1 MLLEIVIFTLL
12 TTAAALLFQEKLNV
26 PTPISIIVIV
36 IAASLSGYAPVPV
49 SEDMFDEIILVM
61 LPLLIGVD
69 AMLLRW
75 REIRANAAGLFY
87 LAGIMV
93 VLSVG
98 LAILLNRNLL
108 PDYHLEISAVAA
120 LFCMIMAT
128 DPVSV
133 SSVFGKFHLPH
144 NLKIM
149 AEGESLFNDASALI
163 VFSIALTA
171 MGVKN
176 EHVGDDVVMYAIN
189 VVALALP
196 VGLVVGYVGLW
207 LMRLV
212 HDPMG
217 ETMLV
222 MAIAFSAFAIAEHF
236 HASGILAVIVAV
248 LFANSVVTR
257 RLESG
262 EAVISADKGAIPR
275 RSLRQFLMNFDEA
288 VKDTAAYQV
297 VIGNLR
303 FIAILAASILFIS
316 MAQLVHLDILL
327 KHWHEIISVFIGVT
341 LIRMTM
347 LGLFALISRRT
358 DKIPTISLHWWMILT
373 GAGVKGAFSLLMLH
387 MIPLDYVYRELFEAI
402 VVGNVLLSTFIYPAF
417 LFIVIHLYKAVFEAE
432 YKADHLRFEE

>member
-1 MLLEIVIFTLL
+1 MLLEFVLFTVLVTAGSLL
-12 TTAAALLFQEKLNV
+12 IQEKFSV
-26 PTPISIIVIV
+26 PTPISLIVIV
-36 IAASLSGYAPVPV
+36 IVATQSGLAPPAMT
-49 SEDMFDEIILVM
+49 EGMFDQIIFVM

-69 AMLLRW
+69 SMLLRW

-87 LAGIMV
+87 VAGIMV

-98 LAILLNRNLL
+98 MAVLLNRNLL
-108 PDYHLEISAVAA
+108 PDYHLDIAAVAA

-144 NLKIM
+144 NLKII

-171 MGVKN
+171 MGIRN
-176 EHVGDDVVMYAIN
+176 EHVGDDLVMYSLK
-189 VVALALP
+189 VVFLALP
-196 VGLVVGYVGLW
+196 IGFGVGYIGLW

-222 MAIAFSAFAIAEHF
+222 IAIALAAFALAEHY

-248 LFANSVVTR
+248 LFANSVVTK
-257 RLESG
+257 RLEQG
-262 EAVISADKGAIPR
+262 EAVIGADKGAVPR
-275 RSLRQFLMNFDEA
+275 RSLRQFLLNFDEA

-303 FIAILAASILFIS
+303 FIAIIAASVLFIS
-316 MAQLVHLDILL
+316 MAQLVHIDVLL
-327 KHWHEIISVFIGVT
+327 KHWSEIISVFVGVT
-341 LIRMTM
+341 LIRMAM
-347 LGLFALISRRT
+347 LGLFAFISRKT

-387 MIPLDYVYRELFEAI
+387 MIPLDYAYRELFEAI
-402 VVGNVLLSTFIYPAF
+402 VVGNVLLSTFLYPPVLF
-417 LFIVIHLYKAVFEAE
+417 LVIHSYKAVFEAE

>member
-1 MLLEIVIFTLL
+1 MLLEIVLFTVL
-12 TTAAALLFQEKLNV
+12 TTAAALFAQEKFSV
-26 PTPISIIVIV
+26 PTPISLIVIV
-36 IAASLSGYAPVPV
+36 VVAALAGLAPPAI
-49 SEDMFDEIILVM
+49 SEDMFDQIILVM

-75 REIRANAAGLFY
+75 REIRANALGLFY
-87 LAGIMV
+87 LAAIMV

-98 LAILLNRNLL
+98 MAMLINRNLL
-108 PDYHLEISAVAA
+108 PDYDLDVAAVAA

-171 MGVKN
+171 MGIRN
-176 EHVGDDVVMYAIN
+176 EHVGDDVFMYAVN
-189 VVALALP
+189 VVLLALP
-196 VGLVVGYVGLW
+196 IGFIVGYVGLW
-207 LMRLV
+207 AMRLV

-217 ETMLV
+217 ETMMI
-222 MAIAFSAFAIAEHF
+222 MAIAFGSFWLAEHF

-248 LFANSVVTR
+248 LFANSVITK
-257 RLESG
+257 RLERG
-262 EAVISADKGAIPR
+262 EAVIGVEPGAVPR

-288 VKDTAAYQV
+288 VKDTAAYQI

-303 FIAILAASILFIS
+303 FVAIIAASVLFIS
-316 MAQLVHLDILL
+316 MAQLIHFDVLA
-327 KHWHEIISVFIGVT
+327 KYWSEIISVFIGVT
-341 LIRMTM
+341 LIRMAN
-347 LGLFALISRRT
+347 LGIFAAISRRT
-358 DKIPTISLHWWMILT
+358 ARIPTISIHWWMILV

-387 MIPLDYVYRELFEAI
+387 MIPTSYQYRELFEAI
-402 VVGNVLLSTFIYPAF
+402 VVGNVLLSTFLYPVF
-417 LFIVIHLYKAVFEAE
+417 LFAVIHAYKAVFEAE